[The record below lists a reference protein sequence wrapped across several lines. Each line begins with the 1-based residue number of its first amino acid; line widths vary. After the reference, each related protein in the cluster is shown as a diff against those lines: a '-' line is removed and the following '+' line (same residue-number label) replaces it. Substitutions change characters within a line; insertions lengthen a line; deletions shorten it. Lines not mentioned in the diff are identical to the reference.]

1 MSVAIMLRRQTEDQS
16 QHDEGDR
23 ALFLSGENK
32 HFEPVAQT
40 HTA

>member
-1 MSVAIMLRRQTEDQS
+1 MSVAIMLRRQTKDQGE
-16 QHDEGDR
+16 HDEGNR
-23 ALFLSGENK
+23 ALFLSSENK